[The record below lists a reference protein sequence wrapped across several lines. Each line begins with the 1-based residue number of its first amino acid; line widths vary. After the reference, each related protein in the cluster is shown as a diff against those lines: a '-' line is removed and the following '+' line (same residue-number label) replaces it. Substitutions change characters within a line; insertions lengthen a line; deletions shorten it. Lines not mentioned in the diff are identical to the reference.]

1 MAYESRVR
9 VISETNIDSAN
20 NTSYITVAFEFRR
33 TDRNYYGYNRT
44 GDAWWSIGCAG
55 QGSGAQYFT
64 YSWNIPQNTWH
75 EVGRWSFTIPHN
87 ADGSKA
93 VYMKG

>member
-33 TDRNYYGYNRT
+33 TDRYYYGYNRT

-64 YSWNIPQNTWH
+64 YDWNIPQNTWH

-87 ADGSKA
+87 ADGS
-93 VYMKG
+93 